1 MQIAILSFFHYFT
14 PMFKKRESIFEV
26 EEGKFLSPKFNSE
39 GLIPVITTDY
49 KSGDVLMHGYM
60 NEEALKKT
68 IETKEAHYW
77 SRSRKILW
85 HKGKSSGFIQKVVE
99 IRIDDD
105 QDSVWIK
112 VDIGNGASCHVGY
125 KSCFYR
131 SVPLGKIKDSSKIEI
146 KFKEKEKKF
155 DPKKVYKNDSSPTKL

>member
-14 PMFKKRESIFEV
+14 HMFKKRESVFEV
-26 EEGKFLSPKFNSE
+26 EEGRFLSPKFDSD
-39 GLIPVITTDY
+39 GLIPVVTTDY

-60 NEEALKKT
+60 NEEALRKT

-77 SRSRKILW
+77 SRSRKSLW
-85 HKGKSSGFIQKVVE
+85 HKGKSSGFIQKVIE
-99 IRIDDD
+99 LRIDDD

-112 VDIGNGASCHVGY
+112 VDIGDGASCHVGY

-131 SVPLGKIKDSSKIEI
+131 SVPLERIDNNNEVKMD
-146 KFKEKEKKF
+146 FKEKEKKF
-155 DPKKVYKNDSSPTKL
+155 DPKKVYKNKTNPTKL